1 MEQPGCVRRTRV
13 LGVCAVMLVAG
24 CLHANSSGLPEPR
37 RVHYVVIEDG
47 VSNNAVRA
55 HVGEEVRWVNV
66 RQAPVSVE
74 FNGLPSGK
82 VSCGHGFSNSTNSHL
97 AAVILPDDNASL
109 CFAAAGRQTYRVLDA
124 SRPGVELNH
133 EVTVEVVET
142 R

>member
-1 MEQPGCVRRTRV
+1 MTKPSRDDRTIA
-13 LGVCAVMLVAG
+13 LGLVAFLLTAG
-24 CLHANSSGLPEPR
+24 CLHANSSGPPEPR

-47 VSNNAVRA
+47 VSTNAVRA
-55 HVGEEVRWVNV
+55 RIGEEVRWVNV

-74 FNGLPSGK
+74 FNGLPPGN

-97 AAVILPDDNASL
+97 AAVIFPDDNASL
-109 CFAAAGRQTYRVLDA
+109 CIAAAGRHTYRVLDA